1 MTGPP
6 VVSSIFE
13 FALVHSNIAR
23 SMENALVARVQP
35 LVLTQRG
42 FCFQPAAFPHTNTCI
57 MPTTYVYTLLAK
69 SIAVGNPSRQTFLL
83 DH

>member
-42 FCFQPAAFPHTNTCI
+42 FCSQPAAFPHTNTCI
-57 MPTTYVYTLLAK
+57 MPTTCVYALFIVLAK
-69 SIAVGNPSRQTFLL
+69 SIAVGRTSRQTSC
-83 DH
+83 